1 MRILFTAKGSS
12 WDSPMD
18 PRFGRMNFLVLYDE
32 EKDELT
38 SISNEEIDLIGHGAG
53 LQTTKKVLE
62 LNPDV
67 VITGD
72 GPGRKALEVL
82 DMSDV
87 VIYVGAGDM
96 SIREAYDAFKAEKL
110 EKY

>member
-38 SISNEEIDLIGHGAG
+38 STSNEEVDLLGHGAG
-53 LQTTKKVLE
+53 LQTTKKALE

-72 GPGRKALEVL
+72 GPGRKALEIL
-82 DMSDV
+82 NMSDV
-87 VIYVGAGDM
+87 VVYVGAGDM
-96 SIREAYDAFKAEKL
+96 SVKEAYEAFKAEKL
-110 EKY
+110 KKY